1 MIATRK
7 PFNVLANSIES
18 FKSRFLFGEIEN
30 HNHKQHPIY
39 IIIQQ
44 TSKHSLNFIIA
55 FTVFFILL
63 LESFNLL
70 IINIY

>member
-1 MIATRK
+1 
-7 PFNVLANSIES
+7 
-18 FKSRFLFGEIEN
+18 
-30 HNHKQHPIY
+30 
-39 IIIQQ
+39 
-44 TSKHSLNFIIA
+44 LNFIIA